1 MLTDILPLIPIMLP
15 FFMAVLMLLVGK
27 RPVKHR
33 AIAAIGGLI
42 LIIVSAYQVFFVY
55 QNGMYVTYIGGWEPP
70 FGITVVIDMVAAI
83 LVLTTSI
90 IVFFITVFSFQSI
103 GEPRE
108 KYYFYAIVMVML
120 SGINGAFLTGDIFNM
135 FVFFEVFLLSSYIL
149 ITLGGE
155 KLQLRE
161 GFKYVLINI
170 VSSNF
175 FVLGLAYI
183 YSVTGTLNMADM
195 QMKIASYEGDTTGLT
210 IVAIV
215 FLLVFAT
222 KAGMF
227 PLYSWLPNSYAAP
240 PIPILALFGA
250 LLTKVGI
257 YAIARTF
264 SLFFVDNVEFTSS
277 IILWLAVLTIIA
289 GCIGALAYLDMKK
302 VIIYNIIIAVGVILV
317 GFSLMDA
324 AGSIGAMYYLIH
336 DMLIKAALFLLIG
349 VIIFR
354 TGETNSE
361 RLGGLIKVHPVLGWT
376 FFIAGLSLAGVP
388 PLSGFY
394 GKLFIVESALDNQMF
409 IAAIVVLLSSLVVLY
424 SIMRVFMNV
433 FWGEDMDFDR
443 LKDVKM
449 DKMMFSAISLVV
461 IAVVFGL
468 SADFLYPLFEMAAQ
482 SFYDPASYSSYL
494 LEVQ

>member
-1 MLTDILPLIPIMLP
+1 MLTDILPLLPIMLP
-15 FFMAVLMLLVGK
+15 FFAAIVMLLVGK
-27 RPVKHR
+27 RPVQHR
-33 AIAAIGGLI
+33 VIAAVGGLLVVI
-42 LIIVSAYQVFFVY
+42 AAVFLVFYVY
-55 QNGMYVTYIGGWEPP
+55 RNGMVVTYIGGWEPP
-70 FGITVVIDMVAAI
+70 FGISVVVDMIAAL
-83 LVLTTSI
+83 LVLTSSL
-90 IVFFITVFSFQSI
+90 IVFFVSVYSFQSI

-108 KYYFYAIVMVML
+108 KYYFYVMVMFML

-155 KLQLRE
+155 KRQLRE
-161 GFKYVLINI
+161 GFKYILINL

-175 FVLGLAYI
+175 FVLGLAYL
-183 YSVTGTLNMADM
+183 YSVGGTLNMADL
-195 QMKIASYEGDTTGLT
+195 QIKFTTYDGDTTGIT

-222 KAGMF
+222 KAGVF
-227 PLYSWLPNSYAAP
+227 PLYSWLPNSYATP

-257 YAIARTF
+257 YAIARTY
-264 SLFFVDNVEFTSS
+264 SLFFVDNVEFTSQM
-277 IILWLAVLTIIA
+277 LLVLAVLTIIA

-317 GFSLMDA
+317 GFAIMDM
-324 AGSIGAMYYLIH
+324 AGSIGAIYYLVH
-336 DMLIKAALFLLIG
+336 DMIIKAALFLLIG
-349 VIIFR
+349 IIIYR

-361 RLGGLIKVHPVLGWT
+361 QLGGLIKVHPVLGWT

-394 GKLFIVESALDNQMF
+394 GKLFIVESAITNDYYF
-409 IAAIVVLLSSLVVLY
+409 SAIIVLLSSLVVLY
-424 SIMRVFMNV
+424 SVMRIFINV
-433 FWGEDMDFDR
+433 FWGEDMDFER
-443 LKDVKM
+443 LKQVKM

-461 IAVVFGL
+461 VAVLFGL
-468 SADFLYPLFEMAAQ
+468 GADLLYPFVEMAAE
-482 SFYDPASYSSYL
+482 SFYDPATYSRYL